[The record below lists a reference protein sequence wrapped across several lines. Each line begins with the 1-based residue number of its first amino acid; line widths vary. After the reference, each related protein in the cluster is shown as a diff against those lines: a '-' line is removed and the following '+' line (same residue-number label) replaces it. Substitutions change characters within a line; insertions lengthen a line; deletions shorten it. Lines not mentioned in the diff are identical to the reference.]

1 MEGEWPFGWER
12 LGSWLIAMV
21 DFYCSAVTTNLRG
34 GEGGGN
40 VIASK
45 GTDIGFFCGSPS
57 DEPYGA
63 SIAEKSVGGG
73 DSPDS

>member
-21 DFYCSAVTTNLRG
+21 DFDRSAVTTNLCGR
-34 GEGGGN
+34 ESSGN
-40 VIASK
+40 VVAGE
-45 GTDIGFFCGSPS
+45 GTDIGFFGWSPS

-63 SIAEKSVGGG
+63 SIAKKGVGGG